1 MLVIQKYGGTSVA
14 DAERIRHVAG
24 RVVRRVR
31 GGDRV
36 VVVVSAMG
44 NTTDELIDLA
54 LSITP
59 DPDPR
64 ELDILLSTGE
74 QMSIALVAM
83 ALRALGQEAVGLTG
97 SQAGIYTRA
106 NYGSG
111 RIARVQADRVQ
122 AELEA
127 GRVPIIAGFQ
137 GITEDQE
144 IVTLG
149 RGASDTTAVALA
161 IALGADRCE
170 NCKDVEGVYTADPHM
185 VPTARR
191 LADITYE
198 EMLELATQGSQ
209 VMHNRA
215 VELAS
220 VYAIPILVTS
230 SMVDAPGTLI
240 HGGPEMEER
249 NRVRGIAHDL
259 DVAKITVRHVPDKP
273 GIAADIFEPL
283 AGGGV
288 SVDTI
293 VQNASERDL
302 TDLTFTISR
311 KDLKRAE
318 ALMPGIC
325 ADVGAAGFVADAN
338 LGKVSI
344 VGVGIQTAQGY
355 AARMFRSLSN
365 AGINIELI
373 STSEI
378 RLTCIIDAAQV
389 EQAVRV
395 LHDAFELVA
404 LLIDPVDHLL
414 TDCYEAVFVVAGDGE
429 ITEGRD
435 ATLPLLELARGG

>member
-1 MLVIQKYGGTSVA
+1 MLVVQKYGGTSVA
-14 DAERIRHVAG
+14 DADRIRHVAG
-24 RVVRRVR
+24 RVVKRVR
-31 GGDRV
+31 SGDQV

-97 SQAGIYTRA
+97 QQAGIYTRA
-106 NYGSG
+106 QYGSG
-111 RIARVQADRVQ
+111 RIARVDADRIK
-122 AELEA
+122 AELDK

-137 GITEDQE
+137 GTTEDAE

-161 IALGADRCE
+161 VALGADRCE
-170 NCKDVEGVYTADPHM
+170 NCKDVEGVYTADPRL
-185 VPTARR
+185 VPTARK
-191 LADITYE
+191 LQDITYE

-220 VYAIPILVTS
+220 VYDLPILVTS
-230 SMVDAPGTLI
+230 SMVEAPGTLI
-240 HGGPEMEER
+240 HGGSELEER
-249 NRVRGIAHDL
+249 NRVRGIAHDT

-273 GIAADIFEPL
+273 GVAADIFEPL
-283 AGGGV
+283 AAEGV

-318 ALMPGIC
+318 SMMGSIC
-325 ADVGAAGFVADAN
+325 ESVGAAGYAADGG

-355 AARMFRSLSN
+355 AARMFRTLSE

-378 RLTCIIDAAQV
+378 RLTCIIDAERV
-389 EQAVRV
+389 PDAVRL
-395 LHDAFELVA
+395 LHDAFELETA
-404 LLIDPVDHLL
+404 
-414 TDCYEAVFVVAGDGE
+414 E
-429 ITEGRD
+429 
-435 ATLPLLELARGG
+435 